1 MLAMPPLSDAM
12 RQSFGN
18 DDHRLA
24 APALRAFTRIASAW
38 SLTAQEQSAIL
49 GRPVDVACSKLDA
62 RTVHGDWPEML
73 QRISFVLGIYAAL
86 HTLFPDQQQA
96 DGWIRRPN
104 AGAPFKGEPAL
115 ALMCTGRL
123 GDLEIVREYLDG
135 QGTYQPS

>member
-1 MLAMPPLSDAM
+1 MLVMPPLPDAM
-12 RQSFGN
+12 SKSLGN
-18 DDHRLA
+18 DDLRLA

-38 SLTAQEQSAIL
+38 SLTAHEQSAIL
-49 GRPVDVACSKLDA
+49 GRPVDVACSQLEAGATDS
-62 RTVHGDWPEML
+62 DWPETL

-86 HTLFPDQQQA
+86 QTLFPDQQQA

-115 ALMCTGRL
+115 ALMCTGEL

-135 QGTYQPS
+135 QGMYQPS

>member
-1 MLAMPPLSDAM
+1 MPVIPPLSDAM
-12 RQSFGN
+12 NQSFGN
-18 DDHRLA
+18 HDLRLA
-24 APALRAFTRIASAW
+24 EPGLRAFTRIASAW

-49 GRPVDVACSKLDA
+49 GRPLDVACSQLDA
-62 RTVHGDWPEML
+62 GAMDSDWPETL
-73 QRISFVLGIYAAL
+73 QKISFVLGIYAAL

-123 GDLEIVREYLDG
+123 GDLEIVRQYLDG
-135 QGTYQPS
+135 QGRSQPS

>member
-1 MLAMPPLSDAM
+1 MPHAPPRSDAM
-12 RQSFGN
+12 SESFGHH
-18 DDHRLA
+18 DLSLV
-24 APALRAFTRIASAW
+24 APALRAFTRVASVW
-38 SLTAQEQSAIL
+38 SLTPQEQSGIL
-49 GRPVDVACSKLDA
+49 GRPVDVACSQLDA
-62 RTVHGDWPEML
+62 GTVDGDWPEML

-135 QGTYQPS
+135 QGSYQPS

>member
-1 MLAMPPLSDAM
+1 MDVICSQVDA
-12 RQSFGN
+12 GAT
-18 DDHRLA
+18 D
-24 APALRAFTRIASAW
+24 
-38 SLTAQEQSAIL
+38 
-49 GRPVDVACSKLDA
+49 
-62 RTVHGDWPEML
+62 GDWPETL

-115 ALMCTGRL
+115 ALMCTGGL

-135 QGTYQPS
+135 EGTSQPSSTEPGAALLRYSAASHCMEELLRKLDR